1 MLKVQLI
8 WFELYAVLWEQECR
22 SQQVRHVA
30 IMEIV
35 RNDHLGSV
43 TRIIRSNGAQVFL
56 LRYAPQASPDV
67 AERSAQYDPWGVQ
80 TVTTNTIA
88 FSRGYCGHVC

>member
-67 AERSAQYDPWGVQ
+67 A
-80 TVTTNTIA
+80 
-88 FSRGYCGHVC
+88 